1 MSYFDELK
9 KKYDPKDITV
19 TLVVQDSTTE
29 EVLLEKEINS
39 MEEYWEVLRNKYE

>member
-9 KKYDPKDITV
+9 KKYDPKDVTI
-19 TLVVQDSTTE
+19 TLVVQDSVTD